1 MQKENEFVISNWFS
15 LFEAF
20 DLFVL
25 LNSNEYNYC
34 IYFNVI
40 GCFYLW
46 KNKIML
52 WSKSGT
58 SCFTEFFQNNI
69 IIILEKK
76 KFKYKQMLKVKTE
89 N

>member
-1 MQKENEFVISNWFS
+1 
-15 LFEAF
+15 
-20 DLFVL
+20 
-25 LNSNEYNYC
+25 
-34 IYFNVI
+34 
-40 GCFYLW
+40 
-46 KNKIML
+46 ML